1 MNRTSRRFA
10 PLLMI
15 PLALVLLTYAAP
27 RADANWLTR
36 ILRHADEGHP
46 STRGGRG
53 VVGTFDE
60 LGLHLKAVQGPTRG
74 RTIGVDATNEGHWR
88 LRNTEGE
95 TFTAA
100 TPEEFRRGVQ
110 LLAPIKPGDV
120 VAHIFV
126 LTSEALFRHNA
137 QLKTLPA
144 DAELK
149 VLFDGLVRGVIRRVV
164 AGAER
169 YYLDAG
175 DGVHVPV
182 TTREAVQ
189 EALWQL
195 ARRLDLAEVRVLALE
210 PGATTLLKST
220 RSAGVGGGQL
230 ASEAVDPE
238 RLPHMLSAVARG
250 TVVITGRIAGPMLHY
265 HPSTGPERTLALDTL
280 RAAAAA
286 SDVNLI
292 LVHSAS
298 ARQPGTRN
306 WLWQRVDLTQANATH
321 QPTLADLIRHLTD
334 GTPVEVQVQDVQPR
348 RSTLALASL
357 AGGGRG
363 WTAPVSDAWRDIA
376 TEVTGTIVAS
386 GLQLHLRSREF
397 QRELDDRI
405 LPGIPS
411 GVQFA
416 YIGFFVLG
424 LFGVRVARGWWQRV
438 WPLEAREDYP
448 RRVGYWAA
456 RIVRDGIFVIIFMP
470 LVSLASAPVALL
482 RSVWQQ
488 LQALFAI
495 LSKPFRRSPAA

>member
-10 PLLMI
+10 PLLLI
-15 PLALVLLTYAAP
+15 PLALALLASMGS

-46 STRGGRG
+46 STRAGRG
-53 VVGTFDE
+53 AAGTFDE

-74 RTIGVDATNEGHWR
+74 RTIGVDATNEGHWQ

-100 TPEEFRRGVQ
+100 TPEEFRRGVH

-120 VAHIFV
+120 VAHVFV
-126 LTSEALFRHNA
+126 LTSEALFRHTA

-149 VLFDGLVRGVIRRVV
+149 VLFDGYVRGVIRRAVGGV
-164 AGAER
+164 ER

-175 DGVHVPV
+175 GGVHVPV
-182 TTREAVQ
+182 STRDAVQ

-195 ARRLDLAEVRVLALE
+195 ARPLDLADIRVLALE
-210 PGATTLLKST
+210 PGATTLLKRT
-220 RSAGVGGGQL
+220 RAAGGGQL
-230 ASEAVDPE
+230 SSEAVDPE
-238 RLPHMLSAVARG
+238 RLPHMMSAVARG
-250 TVVITGRIAGPMLHY
+250 TVVITGRIVGPMLHY

-292 LVHSAS
+292 VVHSAS

-306 WLWQRVDLTQANATH
+306 WLWQRVDLTQPNATTT
-321 QPTLADLIRHLTD
+321 PKLADLIRHLTD
-334 GTPVEVQVQDVQPR
+334 GTPVEVQVQDVQAR
-348 RSTLALASL
+348 RATLALASL

-376 TEVTGTIVAS
+376 TEVTGSIVAS
-386 GLQLHLRSREF
+386 GLQLHLRSRKL

-411 GVQFA
+411 GLQFA

-424 LFGVRVARGWWQRV
+424 LFGVRVARGWWQRI
-438 WPLEAREDYP
+438 WPLEARADYP
-448 RRVGYWAA
+448 RRAGYWAA
-456 RIVRDGIFVIIFMP
+456 RVLRDSIFVMIFMP

-482 RSVWQQ
+482 RSVWEQ

-495 LSKPFRRSPAA
+495 VSKPFTRSRAA